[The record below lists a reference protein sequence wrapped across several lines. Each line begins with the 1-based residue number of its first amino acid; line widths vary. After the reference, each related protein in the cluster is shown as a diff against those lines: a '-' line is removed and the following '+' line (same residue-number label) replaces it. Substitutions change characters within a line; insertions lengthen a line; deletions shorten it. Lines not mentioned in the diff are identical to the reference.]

1 MVLVITAYSLSGNTF
16 KVNFEDSNHYCP
28 HILNLILLCQYVLI
42 KGNIIFRHVS
52 TSVDF
57 FQQCTAAE
65 EWMKGKEELLNT
77 RFALSEFKLEEG
89 ENLLKEMQEL
99 RDELSNYEDEVQ
111 RLIEA
116 AGEIVPLRARRER
129 LRQPIDAVAIC
140 AYQSHEVSIM

>member
-1 MVLVITAYSLSGNTF
+1 MSIYIH
-16 KVNFEDSNHYCP
+16 KRKY
-28 HILNLILLCQYVLI
+28 LII
-42 KGNIIFRHVS
+42 SRHVS
-52 TSVDF
+52 TSCDF

-140 AYQSHEVSIM
+140 AYQSHEVSIMGNP